1 LYVRQLTKEYEPR
14 KYYDE
19 ERRIKMLANRSKE
32 SVISI
37 SLQSAEKADTGIDQ
51 SWKGLYKAGGISAI
65 LYIVLA
71 LAVPTVQVLT
81 MKYFSLTADY
91 GGAEFLQF
99 IAENR
104 FWWLILQTVVLG
116 TSILAI
122 VSFVAL
128 YVALKHID
136 KSYAAI
142 GAVVAVTCQLLFM
155 AYYPVLLGTIYLS
168 DKFVTAS
175 ADQQGVL
182 GTAAESLMAINN
194 AFNPL
199 YETLFGISI
208 LIFSLVMLKGVF
220 HKSVAYLGVA
230 TCVGAFIGLAL
241 WPVLNVAYLWWWV
254 LFVVWFTAV
263 GGKLYQLGR
272 V

>member
-1 LYVRQLTKEYEPR
+1 
-14 KYYDE
+14 
-19 ERRIKMLANRSKE
+19 MLANRSEERVMAVPQPAVNTDDAK
-32 SVISI
+32 V
-37 SLQSAEKADTGIDQ
+37 DP

-71 LAVPTVQVLT
+71 LLIPTVQVLT
-81 MKYFSLTADY
+81 KSYFSTTAEY

-104 FWWLILQTVVLG
+104 TWWLIAQTLVLG
-116 TSILAI
+116 SSILAI

-128 YVALKHID
+128 FAALKNID
-136 KSYAAI
+136 KSYAAV

-168 DKFVTAS
+168 DKFVMAA
-175 ADQQGVL
+175 ADQQALL
-182 GTAAESLMAINN
+182 GAAADSLMAINN

-199 YETLFGISI
+199 YESLFGISI

-220 HKSVAYLGVA
+220 HKSLAYLGIA
-230 TCVGAFIGLAL
+230 TCIAALTGLAL
-241 WPVLNVAYLWWWV
+241 WPVLNVGYFWWWV
-254 LFVVWFTAV
+254 FFFVWFTAV
-263 GGKLYQLGR
+263 GWKLYQLGR
-272 V
+272 D